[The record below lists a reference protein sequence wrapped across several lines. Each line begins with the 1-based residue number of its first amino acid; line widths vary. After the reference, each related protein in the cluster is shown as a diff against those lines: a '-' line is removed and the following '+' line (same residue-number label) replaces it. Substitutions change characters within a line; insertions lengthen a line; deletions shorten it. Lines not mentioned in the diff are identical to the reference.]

1 MPRPDGSDSST
12 RVSVAPPREPQ
23 GLMQRAGFA
32 VLAVGGVVVAT
43 AFAAIAELASPGAGI
58 GASGTGPGGGQGTT
72 PGIEILQGS
81 GVPGAPMT
89 VPGSGAPG
97 DPTSTTPTTVA
108 STGADGKTTTSV
120 LPPPAPG
127 QPNVPIPPGTTIV
140 PPRNDPPSTPTTPTT
155 RPSTPSTPTTPTT
168 PTTPSSDPTPTP
180 TTPSTPSPDPT
191 KPE

>member
-1 MPRPDGSDSST
+1 MSRPDGSDSSP

-32 VLAVGGVVVAT
+32 VLAVSGVVVAT

-72 PGIEILQGS
+72 PGIEVLQGS

-89 VPGSGAPG
+89 VPGSGAPA
-97 DPTSTTPTTVA
+97 DSTSATPTTVA

-140 PPRNDPPSTPTTPTT
+140 PPRNDPPPPTTSKTT
-155 RPSTPSTPTTPTT
+155 TSTSTSKP
-168 PTTPSSDPTPTP
+168 D
-180 TTPSTPSPDPT
+180 PSPDPT
-191 KPE
+191 DPTDPTTSTSTPTSSPAPPTTGT